1 MSKPVRI
8 YLMAIKPKYAEMI
21 YAGDK
26 RFELRKMP
34 PPCNTWIYLYESAP
48 VSAVTGK
55 VYIGMQIKGDSAI
68 AWNFVKTQRYCR
80 NELGV
85 TEKQYKD
92 YVGKSYH
99 CSASMLF
106 FAERFDKPWP
116 LPQGVR
122 PPQNWG
128 RYYVGE

>member
-21 YAGDK
+21 YAGKK
-26 RFELRKMP
+26 RFEFRKLP
-34 PPCNTWIYLYESAP
+34 PPCNHWIYLYESAP
-48 VSAVTGK
+48 VSSITGK
-55 VYIGMQIKGDSAI
+55 VYIGMQIKGDSSLVLS
-68 AWNFVKTQRYCR
+68 FVKDQRFCS
-80 NELGV
+80 NTLGV

-92 YVGKSYH
+92 YVGKSLK

-106 FAERFDKPWP
+106 FAERLDNPIP

-128 RYYVGE
+128 RYYVGV